1 MRVQVNGFPATGA
14 DDPLGLVARSADRLV
29 RSAGALSDAALRAP
43 SELPGW
49 TRGHVLAHVAHS
61 ADAYVR
67 LLGLARTGREPGP
80 RADRAAL
87 AAALERDAALPAGR
101 LTALLRE
108 SLDRFTAQARTM
120 PAPAWDHL
128 VAALAGWRHP
138 ARYLLLRCLREL
150 ETHHLDIGTGYG
162 TEQWPGAYVSWA
174 LDDTLGTLRAQG
186 FALASVEAVDLGRR
200 WTLAAQGPS
209 VTAAGHR
216 ILGWL
221 TGRLPAEAL
230 ATDPLP
236 ADALPTDAPPA
247 DALMADAPIAR
258 VPAHLLPRPP
268 AWPQPPLPGWGRVGD
283 DA

>member
-1 MRVQVNGFPATGA
+1 MRAQVSGFPAVGP
-14 DDPLGLVARSADRLV
+14 DGDPLGLVARSADRLV

-43 SELPGW
+43 AGLPGW

-80 RADRAAL
+80 RADRASL

-108 SLDRFTAQARTM
+108 SLDRFTAQARAM
-120 PAPAWDHL
+120 PAPAWDRL
-128 VAALAGWRHP
+128 VPALAGWRHP
-138 ARYLLLRCLREL
+138 AWYLLLRCLREL
-150 ETHHLDIGTGYG
+150 ETHHLDLGTGHG

-186 FALASVEAVDLGRR
+186 FALASAEAVDLGRR
-200 WTLAAQGPS
+200 WTLAPQGPS
-209 VTAAGHR
+209 VTGAGHR

-221 TGRLPAEAL
+221 TGRLPADTL
-230 ATDPLP
+230 VP
-236 ADALPTDAPPA
+236 DA
-247 DALMADAPIAR
+247 
-258 VPAHLLPRPP
+258 PAHLLPRPP

-283 DA
+283 GA